1 MGTDQD
7 LAPAMNLADIKQ
19 RLADLLGHRTQQ
31 LLSDA
36 PGRDND
42 PQWLDKS
49 QREENVA
56 RRAGVASA
64 DAANLKEMHDR
75 YYDLAFGS
83 LDRSK
88 FAAETIQKAS
98 AAIAAL
104 YTGVLALVFSV
115 TDNPLPLRGIIAP
128 IFLGVAVVLSSVYL
142 TYLVTPPRIDPAWDL
157 QSAAREK
164 KAYARLNTFIDDT
177 SAIVKR
183 QIELLGCSVS
193 ALFVGLAA
201 IALPFLG
208 VPQAFTGAPAGDVAR
223 VVTDWP
229 KLDPVAAGLPPELSV
244 ELYKQQVAEAAA
256 QRANEQKPAAIP
268 EPIGYFW
275 FLLGTGTAIT
285 LAGAL
290 LPLRSQIKQK
300 Q

>member
-1 MGTDQD
+1 M
-7 LAPAMNLADIKQ
+7 KQ
-19 RLADLLGHRTQQ
+19 RLADLLGRQPQQ
-31 LLSDA
+31 PRSSASD
-36 PGRDND
+36 RDSD
-42 PQWLDKS
+42 PDWLDMS
-49 QREENVA
+49 QGEENVA
-56 RRAGVASA
+56 RRAGIASA

-75 YYDLAFGS
+75 YYDLALGS

-88 FAAETIQKAS
+88 FAAETIQRAS

-142 TYLVTPPRIDPAWDL
+142 TYLVSPPRIDPGWDV

-183 QIELLGCSVS
+183 QIELLGCSLA

-201 IALPFLG
+201 ISLPFLG
-208 VPQAFTGAPAGDVAR
+208 VPQAFTVAPDGDAAR
-223 VVTDWP
+223 IVTDWP
-229 KLDPVAAGLPPELSV
+229 KLDPVAAGLPSELSV

-256 QRANEQKPAAIP
+256 QRANEQKPGAIP

-275 FLLGTGTAIT
+275 FLLGTGTVIT
-285 LAGAL
+285 VAGAL
-290 LPLRSQIKQK
+290 LPLRRQIKQK
-300 Q
+300 R